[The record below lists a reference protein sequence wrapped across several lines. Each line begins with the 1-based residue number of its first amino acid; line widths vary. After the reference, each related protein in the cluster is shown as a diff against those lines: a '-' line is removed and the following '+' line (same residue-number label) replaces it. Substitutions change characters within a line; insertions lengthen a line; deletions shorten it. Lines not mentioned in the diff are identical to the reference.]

1 MQAKESE
8 TSPTPISRGPHKNT
22 KLQNHNTYA
31 EDLAQTQMGSL
42 IVASVSVRPHEASL
56 LGSVVCVLMMSL
68 TTLVPTTLSPHLLQG
83 FPGSA

>member
-8 TSPTPISRGPHKNT
+8 ASPTPISRGSHKST

-31 EDLAQTQMGSL
+31 ENLAQTHMGSL
-42 IVASVSVRPHEASL
+42 IVASVSVRLHEASIFD
-56 LGSVVCVLMMSL
+56 SVGCVLMMSL
-68 TTLVPTTLSPHLLQG
+68 TTLVPTTLLPHLLQG